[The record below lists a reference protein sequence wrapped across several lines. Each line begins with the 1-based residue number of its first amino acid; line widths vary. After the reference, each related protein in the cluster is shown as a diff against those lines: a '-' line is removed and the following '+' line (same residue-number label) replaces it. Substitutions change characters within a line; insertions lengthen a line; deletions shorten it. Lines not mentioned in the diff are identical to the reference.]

1 MRSRGKFIVGLRR
14 SELMRKHD
22 GRNVIDQMGMLED
35 FNGSSVSVV
44 TAVTLGKS
52 LLRLFL
58 P

>member
-1 MRSRGKFIVGLRR
+1 
-14 SELMRKHD
+14 MRKDD